1 MKLMRNY
8 RCSARNG
15 IIEISIFQMSTG
27 TVLVNCIFHRNE
39 KWLSGGTYDTNGLKI
54 ILNHQIRF
62 KIWQKGIG
70 QEILIEVR

>member
-1 MKLMRNY
+1 
-8 RCSARNG
+8 
-15 IIEISIFQMSTG
+15 MSTG

-62 KIWQKGIG
+62 KIWLKGIG